1 MALLMFI
8 SMGAASA
15 ANSTFTTSSI
25 ADSAGDVK
33 TSVETNKA
41 LPTTVTVDNQQI
53 TQPQFLY
60 LLAQG
65 IQNID
70 TSSSNPADVTLK
82 SVSTSTNPTESV
94 NSGSLTKTQYI
105 SIANKL
111 TTYINAYDRLP
122 NYATTT
128 LGTMRYE
135 NLVYT
140 FSKVLSFYDTYNRL
154 PNTVSVASW
163 SSIATSDP
171 DPDPDPDPEPTTTVT
186 MSQVGSAAST
196 VNSYYVSNKVLPSS
210 VTVGTQTV
218 SMSSLLN
225 LLSKATV
232 QANSGS
238 TSTITVEN
246 VQAATNPSGSIT
258 SGKILKSEFVSIAQN
273 IISYIS
279 ANGKA
284 PNYMST
290 SLGDMS
296 FDNTVL
302 LYSKIMNYYKT
313 SNRLP
318 NYVSMTASTTNPD
331 PNPDPTPSTVTMS
344 QVNTAAGTVKS
355 YYETNKK
362 LPNYVTIGTQQVTMA
377 LFLKLLTTATIQAN
391 SGSNAAINLE
401 TINAASNPY
410 GQITTG
416 SILKTEFLTVAQNIL
431 TYIGDNTKAPN
442 YVTTSLGDMSFD
454 NAVYMYSKIM
464 NYYKTNA
471 RLPNTVSMTS
481 SSSGNI
487 IFTPGSYT
495 FTDTSNT
502 KTTKLGENSLGYV
515 QKIGPFGTGTDKIA
529 LIIGVHSQETPVH
542 VAMMNALKTLAS
554 SLNNVQ
560 IWVFEVYTNE
570 IDSYTKSRSDGQ
582 TLANTYVV
590 PNIDTSYKLAIDV
603 HGNRGLYDVYDFI
616 FAPSKGTSSVNYANQ
631 IISQTNYLK
640 YYYVADGTS
649 PAYVTIPIA
658 NKGIPSVVFELNMM
672 VNNYRVVFYNKCL
685 QVVQGLNNIF
695 A

>member
-1 MALLMFI
+1 MINKKILPLLMALLMFL

-41 LPTTVTVDNQQI
+41 LQTSVTVNGQDV
-53 TQPQFLY
+53 TPSQFLF

-65 IQNID
+65 IQNVNK
-70 TSSSNPADVTLK
+70 SSTNPADVTLK
-82 SVSTSTNPTESV
+82 GVTVAPSPSESV
-94 NSGSLTKTQYI
+94 TSGTLTKTEYL
-105 SIANKL
+105 SVANKI
-111 TTYINAYDRLP
+111 TTYINSYGRLP
-122 NYATTT
+122 NYVTTS

-135 NLVYT
+135 NLIYT
-140 FSKVLSFYDTYNRL
+140 LSRVLNYYDTNNSL
-154 PNTVSVASW
+154 PSSVSVKSW
-163 SSIATSDP
+163 KSIISSSNTTNNTTSNS
-171 DPDPDPDPEPTTTVT
+171 TVT
-186 MSQVGSAAST
+186 MSQVG
-196 VNSYYVSNKVLPSS
+196 
-210 VTVGTQTV
+210 
-218 SMSSLLN
+218 
-225 LLSKATV
+225 
-232 QANSGS
+232 
-238 TSTITVEN
+238 
-246 VQAATNPSGSIT
+246 
-258 SGKILKSEFVSIAQN
+258 
-273 IISYIS
+273 
-279 ANGKA
+279 
-284 PNYMST
+284 
-290 SLGDMS
+290 
-296 FDNTVL
+296 
-302 LYSKIMNYYKT
+302 
-313 SNRLP
+313 
-318 NYVSMTASTTNPD
+318 
-331 PNPDPTPSTVTMS
+331 
-344 QVNTAAGTVKS
+344 TAAGTVKS

-377 LFLKLLTTATIQAN
+377 SFLKLLTTATIQAN
-391 SGSNAAINLE
+391 SGSTLAINLE

-410 GQITTG
+410 GQIKTG
-416 SILKTEFLTVAQNIL
+416 SMLKTEFLTVAQNIL

-471 RLPNTVSMTS
+471 RMPSTVSMTS

-487 IFTPGSYT
+487 IYTPGTYT

-560 IWVFEVYTNE
+560 IWVFEVYTYE
-570 IDSYTKSRSDGQ
+570 IESYTKSRSDGQ
-582 TLANTYVV
+582 SLANTYVV

-631 IISQTNYLK
+631 IISKTDYLK

-658 NKGIPSVVFELNMM
+658 NKGIPAVVFELNMM

-685 QVVQGLNNIF
+685 QVVQGLNTIF